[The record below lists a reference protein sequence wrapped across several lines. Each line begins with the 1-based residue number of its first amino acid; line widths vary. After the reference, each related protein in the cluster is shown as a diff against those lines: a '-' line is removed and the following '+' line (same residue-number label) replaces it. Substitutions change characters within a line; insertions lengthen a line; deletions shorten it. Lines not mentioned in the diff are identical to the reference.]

1 MPVRAAHLALRASH
15 AFLSDRNPGKAVQ
28 HLQEALRTFVR
39 QGHVTRAA
47 QTASRAATRL
57 REEGFESEAA
67 ELEEWMANLRQDM
80 DVGDADWEATPTG
93 TPEPAPRSLPE
104 RCTGCGAPVVPDEVI
119 WHDAQRAECP
129 YCGSIISAG

>member
-15 AFLSDRNPGKAVQ
+15 AFLSDRNPAEAVE
-28 HLQEALRTFVR
+28 HLQEALHTLVR
-39 QGHVTRAA
+39 RGRVRHAA
-47 QTASRAATRL
+47 HAASRAATRL

-67 ELEEWMANLRQDM
+67 HLEQWMANLRQDS
-80 DVGDADWEATPTG
+80 DVDDADWEAQPADA
-93 TPEPAPRSLPE
+93 PELARRSLPE

-119 WHDAQRAECP
+119 WHHAQRAECP